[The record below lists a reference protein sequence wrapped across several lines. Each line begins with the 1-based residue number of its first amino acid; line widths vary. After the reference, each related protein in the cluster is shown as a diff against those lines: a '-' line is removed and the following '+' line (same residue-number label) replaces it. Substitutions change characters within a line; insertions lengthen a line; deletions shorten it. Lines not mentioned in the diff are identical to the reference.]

1 MKKIL
6 FFCTALLLM
15 AACSGGSQEEN
26 DKLQVT
32 NDSLRAQLNSRDN
45 EMDSVLS
52 LFNMIQEGFSQINQ
66 AQNRVTLSRTG
77 SGEARQAAREQ
88 IQSDMQFIINTMKE
102 NQQRIADLQAR
113 MKKSNLQSSEL
124 QKAIEGMQSE
134 LEMKN
139 KQLEALQTE
148 LAQRSIVIEGMDQSI
163 NELNANIEELAI
175 QNQTKDQVVATQDK
189 NLHTAW
195 FAIGTRSELKNKRIL
210 INNEVL
216 TGNYDKDYFTQV
228 DIRSLN
234 TIALMSKKGELL
246 TNHPSGSYE
255 LVKGTDN
262 MLTLKIINPTNFWS
276 ISKYLVIRVW

>member
-6 FFCTALLLM
+6 FFCTGLLIM
-15 AACSGGSQEEN
+15 ASCGGGSKQEN
-26 DKLQVT
+26 KLQAT
-32 NDSLRAQLNSRDN
+32 NDSLRSQLASRDN

-88 IQSDMQFIINTMKE
+88 IQSDMQFIVTTMKE
-102 NQQRIADLQAR
+102 NQQRIAELQAR
-113 MKKSNLQSSEL
+113 MKKSNLQSAEL

-139 KQLEALQTE
+139 KQLEALQAE
-148 LAQRSIVIEGMDQSI
+148 LAQRNIVIEGMDKSI
-163 NELNANIEELAI
+163 TELSANVENLAVQNEEKAKI
-175 QNQTKDQVVATQDK
+175 VAEQDK
-189 NLHTAW
+189 DLHTAW
-195 FAIGTRSELKNKRIL
+195 FAIGTRSELKEKRIL
-210 INNEVL
+210 IDGEVL
-216 TGNYDKDYFTQV
+216 TGNYEKDYFTKV

-246 TNHPSGSYE
+246 TNHPAGSYE
-255 LVKGTDN
+255 LVKGADK
-262 MLTLKIINPTNFWS
+262 MLTLKINNPTKFWS
-276 ISKYLVIRVW
+276 VSKYLVIRVW